1 MVYLNNKVSLFIK
14 QKINSKLFR
23 DSFWAV
29 FGNGIGNALMLL
41 SGIIIAR
48 LLGKDLYGEYG
59 IVKTTMFYIASFATL
74 GLGVTSTKY
83 IASLISQNST
93 HVGNVIRD
101 SMHITLMF
109 SGLIAFVL
117 FLSSSF

>member
-1 MVYLNNKVSLFIK
+1 MKSINKIRVTLL
-14 QKINSKLFR
+14 NSKLFR

-29 FGNGIGNALMLL
+29 FGNGIGNALMLF

-48 LLGKDLYGEYG
+48 LLGKELYGEYG

-83 IASLISQNST
+83 IASLISEKSI
-93 HVGNVIRD
+93 HVGNIIRD
-101 SMHITLMF
+101 SISITLIF
-109 SGLIAFVL
+109 SGLIAFIL
-117 FLSSSF
+117 LYQHLPLLIS

>member
-59 IVKTTMFYIASFATL
+59 IGECKINCVRL
-74 GLGVTSTKY
+74 
-83 IASLISQNST
+83 
-93 HVGNVIRD
+93 
-101 SMHITLMF
+101 
-109 SGLIAFVL
+109 
-117 FLSSSF
+117 